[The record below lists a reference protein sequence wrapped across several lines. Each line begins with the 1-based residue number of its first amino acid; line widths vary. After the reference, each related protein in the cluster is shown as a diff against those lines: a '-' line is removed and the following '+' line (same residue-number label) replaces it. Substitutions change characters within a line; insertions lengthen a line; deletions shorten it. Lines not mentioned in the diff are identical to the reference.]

1 MDEAKDADKH
11 PIMHRTVPLS
21 PHPNTHNSYQA
32 QNSADVEKPCLDSG
46 QVPRP
51 FFMGQKYVT
60 YNSAY
65 NS

>member
-1 MDEAKDADKH
+1 
-11 PIMHRTVPLS
+11 MHRTVPLS

-32 QNSADVEKPCLDSG
+32 QNINSADVEKPCLDNG
-46 QVPRP
+46 QVPGP